1 MRHGLDTYSHGGPAL
16 KPRLYEMYLLGT
28 FFALMRFI
36 SGFGG
41 FILHA
46 EDSDSLKIKF
56 IRCIEVCQGV
66 HQEMRATGKARG
78 IDEIIID

>member
-1 MRHGLDTYSHGGPAL
+1 MRHGLDPFSHGGLL
-16 KPRLYEMYLLGT
+16 KPRLYEMYLKGT

-56 IRCIEVCQGV
+56 MRCIEVCHGFYS
-66 HQEMRATGKARG
+66 EMRATGKARG